1 MDNKVLEGRPKTV
14 TIRKYTKKNVQNV
27 INTPVDKVVK
37 RERCGKGTRKNK
49 VTGECEPISTQ
60 KDVGTEQEK
69 LTRKNL
75 KKNNSGKG
83 TRKKKD
89 VGISDP
95 FLKVEKPM
103 QPVAPEDL
111 INFKNDKCKNKSGI
125 CELEILNN
133 IPETS
138 SEIEESYTYGE
149 ILDSDDDDDE
159 INDNGNEMKNFE
171 YNKTNDDY
179 DFLYPDLNDP
189 HFNIKIAKKK
199 EFNDTQY
206 DGTIHDIKKQ
216 SNILCNIEFELMPH
230 QLFVKNFM
238 SLQTPYNSLLLYH
251 GLGSGKTCSAIGIA
265 EEMRSYMKQMDFEQK
280 SSRSDKHHHIIV
292 VAAPNVQINFQM
304 QLFDPSKLKKN
315 EATGEWNIRSCVGN
329 SLLNEINPAHV
340 KGLSYRQ
347 IVSNMNSIIS
357 SSYRFFGY
365 IEFTNYALKYI
376 YGPNLNEPY
385 DDRTQKK
392 NVKRIFSNRLII
404 IDEVH
409 NIRTEE
415 DNRKKITS
423 KMLFKIIE
431 EADNVRLLLLSAT
444 PMYNSYKEIIWIT
457 NLLNVND
464 KRPKIKTKDVFDD
477 NGMFKTLDSHGSDG
491 RSILQRKL
499 TGYVSYVRGENP
511 YTFPYRIYPDTFDP
525 SRTFSTLNVRP
536 TLQLNDG
543 GVIQEP
549 IKLIQPYLTKMN
561 SYQEMKYLQIIDSI
575 RSKGNS
581 DDSDEVVEKYGYET
595 LQTPIQ
601 ALNIVY
607 PSIYGDDNVSKNIGK
622 LGLQEIMSS
631 TEIVNSAEP
640 YSYDYK
646 EGTVKEFGR
655 VFKQDEIH
663 KYSSKISR
671 ICDIISRSTGNIL
684 IYSQYIEGGLIPIAL
699 ALEEMGFSRFGT
711 TPNTNNLLSKQTP
724 HIEPIDSLLLK
735 NKNAINIENH
745 TFKQA
750 KYMMIT
756 GKKSISQDNSQDL
769 AYFNNSE
776 NKYGSNVKVVL
787 ISKAGAE
794 GLDFKNVRQIHIM
807 EPWYNMNRVEQIIG
821 RGVRNLSHCNLP
833 FEERN
838 VEIYL
843 HATLITNDKRS
854 TEECVDLYV
863 YRMAERKAIKIG
875 NVTRLI
881 KESSVD
887 CILNVKQSDFTVDKL
902 NALVANQS
910 ISIKLSTDNIETK
923 YTIGDRPFTD
933 ACDYKDKCEL
943 LCNPSSK
950 IADEDIVLH
959 TYSSDFVTT
968 NNIRISDKI
977 KQLFKNSHFY
987 KRDELISLINAVKPY
1002 PIEQIYSTLTY
1013 LVNNSN
1019 EYLVDSY
1026 GRAGILEN
1034 KGDVYLFKP
1043 TEISYSTSSLYERSV
1058 PIEYSRQSITLQV
1071 DQTELMKHNEHSSFF
1086 DIMKDISSKE
1096 ENVFGK
1102 SNSEDSENSEF
1113 YSFARKLVDTLNI
1126 VHRIPIENIR
1136 THIVHHF
1143 LDTMLSIDKITL
1155 CKELFKKGFSSSNEL
1170 ENIVLLYFKFRVVE
1184 VFNNMCVVITDSVEN
1199 TIYKISDWTI
1209 IKGQLNALSKFN
1221 IPKTKINKSFI
1232 GFYSVDKGKS
1242 SIPVFKIQNIM
1253 EKRKG
1258 ILIEKSGKSNI
1269 IIVLNA
1275 MMNELSEIQNSNH
1288 FVSPYTDGNTK
1299 HKIKVVELCI
1309 ILEIIMREIRF
1320 RLMKTN
1326 FLPERY
1332 VFLSPEESVLL

>member
-1 MDNKVLEGRPKTV
+1 MSSPIALNQTDTENKRC
-14 TIRKYTKKNVQNV
+14 
-27 INTPVDKVVK
+27 K
-37 RERCGKGTRKNK
+37 RGTRKNK
-49 VTGECEPISTQ
+49 ITGKCDPIEVTQNVIVSSSIALNQTDTENKRCKRGTRKNKITGKCDPIAN
-60 KDVGTEQEK
+60 EQEK
-69 LTRKNL
+69 IQQISENL
-75 KKNNSGKG
+75 ANPVIENEVCENG
-83 TRKKKD
+83 TKCD
-89 VGISDP
+89 SVSEVYSD
-95 FLKVEKPM
+95 
-103 QPVAPEDL
+103 
-111 INFKNDKCKNKSGI
+111 
-125 CELEILNN
+125 
-133 IPETS
+133 
-138 SEIEESYTYGE
+138 EEEFYTYNE
-149 ILDSDDDDDE
+149 NVDSDDDE
-159 INDNGNEMKNFE
+159 INDNSNEMKNFE
-171 YNKTNDDY
+171 YNKSNNEY

-216 SNILCNIEFELMPH
+216 SDILCNVEFELMPH
-230 QLFVKNFM
+230 QLFVKNFL
-238 SLQTPYNSLLLYH
+238 SLQTPYNGLLLYH

-265 EEMRSYMKQMDFEQK
+265 EEMRSYMKQMDFEHK
-280 SSRSDKHHHIIV
+280 SSRNEKHHHIIV

-347 IVSNMNSIIS
+347 IVTNMNSIIS

-365 IEFTNYALKYI
+365 IEFTNYAQKYI

-385 DDRTQKK
+385 DEKTQIK

-415 DNRKKITS
+415 DNRKKMTS
-423 KMLFKIIE
+423 KMLFKIVE
-431 EADNVRLLLLSAT
+431 EAENVRLLLLSAT

-464 KRPKIKTKDVFDD
+464 KRPKIRTKDVFDE
-477 NGMFKTLDSHGSDG
+477 NGFFKTIDDRGNDG
-491 RSILQRKL
+491 RTILQRKL

-525 SRTFSTLNVRP
+525 SKTFSTLNVRP

-543 GVIQEP
+543 REIEEP

-561 SYQEMKYLQIIDSI
+561 SYQEKKYLSIIDSI
-575 RSKGNS
+575 RNRGSS
-581 DDSDEVVEKYGYET
+581 SESDEVVEKYGYET
-595 LQTPIQ
+595 LQVPIQ

-607 PSIYGDDNVSKNIGK
+607 PSIYEDDSISKNIGK

-631 TEIVNSAEP
+631 TEVNNSSEP
-640 YSYDYK
+640 YTYDYK
-646 EGTVKEFGR
+646 PETLKKFGR
-655 VFKQDEIH
+655 VFKREEIN
-663 KYSSKISR
+663 KYSSKISK
-671 ICDIISRSTGNIL
+671 ICDIITRSTGNIL

-699 ALEEMGFSRFGT
+699 ALEEIGFNRFGT
-711 TPNTNNLLSKQTP
+711 TPNTKNLLSKQSP
-724 HIEPIDSLLLK
+724 QIEPIDSLLLK
-735 NKNAINIENH
+735 PKDQVEGHI
-745 TFKQA
+745 FRPA
-750 KYMMIT
+750 KYIMIT
-756 GKKSISQDNSQDL
+756 GKKSISQDNSNDL
-769 AYFNNSE
+769 AYFNSSE
-776 NKYGSNVKVVL
+776 NKYGENVKVVL

-807 EPWYNMNRVEQIIG
+807 EPWYNMNRIEQIIG

-843 HATLITNDKRS
+843 HATLITNDERS
-854 TEECVDLYV
+854 REECVDLYV
-863 YRMAERKAIKIG
+863 YRMAERKSIKIG

-902 NALVANQS
+902 NSLVANQN
-910 ISIKLSTDNIETK
+910 IVIKLSTDKKVTQ

-943 LCNPSSK
+943 VCNPSSK
-950 IADEDIVLH
+950 VTDEDIVLH
-959 TYSSDFVTT
+959 TYSSEFVTT

-977 KQLFKNSHFY
+977 KELFKTHHFY
-987 KRDELISLINAVKPY
+987 KREEIISFVNMVKPY
-1002 PIEQIYSTLTY
+1002 PIEQIYNTLTY
-1013 LVNNSN
+1013 LVNNKN

-1026 GRAGILEN
+1026 GRAGFLEN

-1043 TEISYSTSSLYERSV
+1043 TEIGYANSSLYERSV
-1058 PIEYSRQSITLQV
+1058 PVEYSRQGVTLHMNH
-1071 DQTELMKHNEHSSFF
+1071 TELIKGEEHLSFNE
-1086 DIMKDISSKE
+1086 IMKNIILNDQHIFSVI
-1096 ENVFGK
+1096 N
-1102 SNSEDSENSEF
+1102 SNHNDDF
-1113 YSFARKLVDTLNI
+1113 YSFIKTLLDTLVI
-1126 VHRIPIENIR
+1126 VHRITKENIR
-1136 THIVHHF
+1136 MHVVHHF
-1143 LDTMLSIDKITL
+1143 LDTLLINDKITL
-1155 CKELFKKGFSSSNEL
+1155 CKELFKKKFSYNVGINDL
-1170 ENIVLLYFKFRVVE
+1170 ENIVYLYFQFRVVD
-1184 VFNNMCVVITDSVEN
+1184 VFNTKCVIITDSNEN
-1199 TIYKISDWTI
+1199 FIYKISDWTV
-1209 IKGQLNALSKFN
+1209 IKGQQNAFSKFN
-1221 IPKTKINKSFI
+1221 IPRKKLNNSFI

-1242 SIPVFKIQNIM
+1242 SIPVFKVQNM
-1253 EKRKG
+1253 LEKRKG

-1269 IIVLNA
+1269 IDVLNV
-1275 MMNELSEIQNSNH
+1275 MTIELNEIQKNNYSIA
-1288 FVSPYTDGNTK
+1288 PYTDSNTK

-1309 ILEIIMREIRF
+1309 LLEIIMREIRHK
-1320 RLMKTN
+1320 LTKTN

-1332 VFLSPEESVLL
+1332 VFLSPEETVYL

>member
-1 MDNKVLEGRPKTV
+1 MDNRVLESHPKTV
-14 TIRKYTKKNVQNV
+14 IIRKYTKKNVKKL
-27 INTPVDKVVK
+27 ISDPITEVVK
-37 RERCGKGTRKNK
+37 RDRCEKGTRKNK
-49 VTGECEPISTQ
+49 VTGECQPIMLKNERAQ
-60 KDVGTEQEK
+60 QENV
-69 LTRKNL
+69 T
-75 KKNNSGKG
+75 KKNSSKG
-83 TRKKKD
+83 TKKSKVFGTSD
-89 VGISDP
+89 QILEVDKPTQSVTLEELISNVVT
-95 FLKVEKPM
+95 KEKC
-103 QPVAPEDL
+103 
-111 INFKNDKCKNKSGI
+111 NDKNGI
-125 CELEILNN
+125 CELESLNH
-133 IPETS
+133 IPEVPN
-138 SEIEESYTYGE
+138 ENEESYTYNE
-149 ILDSDDDDDE
+149 NYDSDDDE
-159 INDNGNEMKNFE
+159 INDNSNEMKNFE

-206 DGTIHDIKKQ
+206 DGTIHDIRKQ

-280 SSRSDKHHHIIV
+280 NSRFDKHHHIIV
-292 VAAPNVQINFQM
+292 VAAPNVQINFQL
-304 QLFDPSKLKKN
+304 QLFDPAKLKKN

-376 YGPNLNEPY
+376 YGPNLNDPY
-385 DDRTQKK
+385 DDKTQKK
-392 NVKRIFSNRLII
+392 NVKRVFSNRLII

-423 KMLFKIIE
+423 KMLFKIVE

-464 KRPKIKTKDVFDD
+464 KRPKIRTKDVFDD
-477 NGMFKTLDSHGSDG
+477 NGIFKTVDSHGSDG

-543 GVIQEP
+543 SVIKEP

-631 TEIVNSAEP
+631 TEIINSSES

-646 EGTVKEFGR
+646 EETIKGFGR

-663 KYSSKISR
+663 KYSSKISK
-671 ICDIISRSTGNIL
+671 ICDIITRSTGNIL

-711 TPNTNNLLSKQTP
+711 TPNTNNLLSKQKP

-735 NKNAINIENH
+735 NKNAINIEHH
-745 TFKQA
+745 TFKPA

-776 NKYGSNVKVVL
+776 NKYGCNVKVVL

-807 EPWYNMNRVEQIIG
+807 EPWYNMNRIEQIIG

-943 LCNPSSK
+943 VCNPNRK
-950 IADEDIVLH
+950 ITDKDIVLH

-977 KQLFKNSHFY
+977 KQLFKSSHFY
-987 KRDELISLINAVKPY
+987 KRDELISLINVVKPY

-1043 TEISYSTSSLYERSV
+1043 TEISYNTSTLYERSV
-1058 PIEYSRQSITLQV
+1058 PIEYSRQSITLQMN
-1071 DQTELMKHNEHSSFF
+1071 QTELMKTNEHLSYL
-1086 DIMKDISSKE
+1086 DIMKDILSKE
-1096 ENVFGK
+1096 QQVFSK
-1102 SNSEDSENSEF
+1102 SNSVNNDDF
-1113 YSFARKLVDTLNI
+1113 YSFAGKLIDTLNI

-1143 LDTMLSIDKITL
+1143 LDTMHISDKITL
-1155 CKELFKKGFSSSNEL
+1155 CKELFKKDFLSSNEL
-1170 ENIVLLYFKFRVVE
+1170 ENTVLLYFKFRVVE

-1199 TIYKISDWTI
+1199 IIYKISDWTI
-1209 IKGQLNALSKFN
+1209 IKGQISALSKFN
-1221 IPKTKINKSFI
+1221 IPKDKINKSFI

-1242 SIPVFKIQNIM
+1242 SIPVFKVQNMI

-1258 ILIEKSGKSNI
+1258 VLIEKSGKSNI

-1275 MMNELSEIQNSNH
+1275 MTDELSEIQSNNH
-1288 FVSPYTDGNTK
+1288 FVSPYTDSNTK

-1309 ILEIIMREIRF
+1309 LLEIIMREIRF